1 LQAIETLP
9 VARQRVPTGIRGL
22 DEILQGGLPA
32 DQLFLLE
39 GAPGTGKT
47 TLALQFLLEGA
58 RRGERCL
65 YVTLAETAREVRHVA
80 NSHGWSLDGIDI
92 LELAPPDEVL
102 KPEMQY
108 TVFHPSD
115 VELGQT
121 MRRIYDEIDERKPA
135 RLVVD
140 SVSEMRILAQDPLR
154 LRRQMLALKHFFT
167 GRECTV
173 MVLDDVRSDNADLQ
187 FGSIAH
193 GVIQLEQIALEYGA
207 ERRRLR
213 VLKMRGQWYRG
224 GLHDFVIRTG
234 GLIVFPRLVSA
245 THEMLPVGRYVS
257 SGNPQVDLLL
267 GGGLDDGTAT
277 LLTGPAGVGKSVLC
291 TQYALA
297 AARRGERVAVY
308 LFDERHRTFMA
319 RAAGLGMDLGPE
331 IDAGR
336 IIVRQIDP
344 ADVSPGEFA
353 HLVMDAVEEEGVRMV
368 IIDSLTGYMNAMPEE
383 KLLRIHLHELF
394 TYLTIRGVTALLTL
408 AQAGPFEAN
417 GGETAQIS
425 YLADSILLLR
435 YFEASGEVRQAVS
448 VLKKRSGNHEHTI
461 REFRIDQGG
470 YHVGDPLRAFQ
481 GVLTGVPE
489 YVGAATRLEP
499 GRDGGRVP
507 A

>member
-1 LQAIETLP
+1 MQSTDSLP
-9 VARQRVPTGIRGL
+9 AARERVPTGIRGL
-22 DEILQGGLPA
+22 DDILQGGLPA

-80 NSHGWSLDGIDI
+80 HSHQWSLDGIDI

-121 MRRIYDEIDERKPA
+121 MRRIYDEIDQRKPS

-234 GLIVFPRLVSA
+234 GLVVFPRLVSA
-245 THEMLPVGRYVS
+245 SHEPLPVGTFVS
-257 SGNPQVDLLL
+257 SGNRQVDLLL

-308 LFDERHRTFMA
+308 LFDERYRTFMA
-319 RAAGLGMDLGPE
+319 RASGLGMDLEPE

-336 IIVRQIDP
+336 ILVRQIDP

-353 HLVMDAVEEEGVRMV
+353 HLVMDAVEEQNVRMV

-408 AQAGPFEAN
+408 AQAGPFDAN

-435 YFEASGEVRQAVS
+435 YFEAAGEVRQAVS
-448 VLKKRSGNHEHTI
+448 VLKKRSGVHEHTI
-461 REFRIDQGG
+461 REFRIDRGG
-470 YHVGDPLRAFQ
+470 YHVGDPLRGFQ

-489 YVGAATRLEP
+489 YVGASARLEP
-499 GRDGGRVP
+499 SPDGGRVP

>member
-1 LQAIETLP
+1 MQSTDRLP
-9 VARQRVPTGIRGL
+9 AARKRVPTGVRGL

-80 NSHGWSLDGIDI
+80 QSHGWTLDGIDI

-234 GLIVFPRLVSA
+234 GLTVFPRLVSA
-245 THEMLPVGRYVS
+245 SHELLPVGTYVS
-257 SGNPQVDLLL
+257 SGNPRVDLLL

-319 RAAGLGMDLGPE
+319 RAAGLGMDLEPE
-331 IDAGR
+331 IDSGR

-353 HLVMDAVEEEGVRMV
+353 HLVMEAVEEQGVRMI

-394 TYLTIRGVTALLTL
+394 TYLTIRGVTAILTL

-435 YFEASGEVRQAVS
+435 YFEAAGEVRQALS

-470 YHVGDPLRAFQ
+470 YHVGDPLRGFQ

-489 YVGAATRLEP
+489 YVGAAARLDP
-499 GRDGGRVP
+499 SLDGGRVP

>member
-1 LQAIETLP
+1 LP
-9 VARQRVPTGIRGL
+9 GARERVPTGIRGL

-245 THEMLPVGRYVS
+245 THELLPVGTYVS

-331 IDAGR
+331 IDSGR

-353 HLVMDAVEEEGVRMV
+353 HLVMEAVEEQGARMV

-394 TYLTIRGVTALLTL
+394 TYLTIRGVTAILTL

-435 YFEASGEVRQAVS
+435 YFEAAGEVRQAIS
-448 VLKKRSGNHEHTI
+448 VLKKRSGHHEHTI
-461 REFRIDQGG
+461 REFRIDRGG
-470 YHVGDPLRAFQ
+470 YHVGDPLRGFQ

-489 YVGAATRLEP
+489 YVGAAARLEP
-499 GRDGGRVP
+499 SLDGGGVP

>member
-1 LQAIETLP
+1 MGSTESPPAVRE
-9 VARQRVPTGIRGL
+9 RVPTGIRGL

-32 DQLFLLE
+32 NQLFLLE
-39 GAPGTGKT
+39 GPPGTGKT
-47 TLALQFLLEGA
+47 TLALQYLLEGA

-80 NSHGWSLDGIDI
+80 DSHGWDLDGIDI

-102 KPEMQY
+102 EPELQY

-121 MRRIYDEIDERKPA
+121 MRRIYSEIDERRPA

-173 MVLDDVRSDNADLQ
+173 LVLDDVRSDNADLQ

-193 GVIQLEQIALEYGA
+193 GVMQLEQIALEYGA

-234 GLIVFPRLVSA
+234 GIVVFPRLISA
-245 THEMLPVGRYVS
+245 VHDLLPVGAFVS
-257 SGNPQVDLLL
+257 SGNREVDQLL
-267 GGGLDDGTAT
+267 GGGLDNGTAT

-297 AARRGERVAVY
+297 AARRGERVAVF

-319 RAAGLGMDLGPE
+319 RAVGLGMDLGPE
-331 IDAGR
+331 IAAGR
-336 IIVRQIDP
+336 IIARQIDP
-344 ADVSPGEFA
+344 ADVSPGEFS
-353 HLVMDAVEEEGVRMV
+353 HIVSDAVEELGVRMV
-368 IIDSLTGYMNAMPEE
+368 VIDSLTGYMNAMPEE
-383 KLLRIHLHELF
+383 KLLHIHLHELF
-394 TYLTIRGVTALLTL
+394 TYLTIRGVTTLVTL
-408 AQAGPFEAN
+408 AQTSVFDGN
-417 GGETAQIS
+417 GEGAARIS

-435 YFEASGEVRQAVS
+435 YFEAAGEVRQAIS
-448 VLKKRSGNHEHTI
+448 VLKKRGGSHERTI
-461 REFRIDQGG
+461 REFRIERGG
-470 YHVGDPLRAFQ
+470 YQVGDPLNGFQ
-481 GVLTGVPE
+481 GVLTGTPQ
-489 YVGAATRLEP
+489 YVGSAAHLGP
-499 GRDGGRVP
+499 GFEGGGIP